1 VGGSFFLAITPT
13 YIIVF
18 VCLSATTDGKQKK
31 NRTTQTEN
39 QSKNPDPISK
49 GDALDLFFGGS
60 NFRAIVFIA

>member
-18 VCLSATTDGKQKK
+18 VCLSATTDGKKK
-31 NRTTQTEN
+31 NRATQTEN